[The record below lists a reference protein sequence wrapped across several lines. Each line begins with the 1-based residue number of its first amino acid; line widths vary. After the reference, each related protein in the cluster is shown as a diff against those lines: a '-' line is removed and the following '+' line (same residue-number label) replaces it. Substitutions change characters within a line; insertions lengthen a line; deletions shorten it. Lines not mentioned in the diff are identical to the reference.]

1 MADAPNEPKV
11 DARKDEKV
19 EIAQV
24 ISMFRDSGTFSIS
37 CMDVIDHSSHAEM
50 CKQTA
55 FRSKCDG
62 VCKMAPYELKRKLS
76 ARQDPP
82 QSPDD
87 AEPGPRPPTQATD
100 PPTQPRSAQTRVMRQ
115 YIGDRDYEVDF
126 AHASMLRAT
135 ITELGVSM
143 RQCEDACISDP
154 FCTIATYDTALQRC
168 VCKSQHTADASD
180 TAVTFTE
187 INRGT
192 VYPDFR
198 PNVVSFEKVPGNA
211 TAESARRSSE
221 IRTRVADAEAQRATR
236 IFEADWVH
244 KPNSSV
250 LNVLYSWPDMHSGT
264 DKDPPDAHLII
275 ACARRCD
282 DTADCSSFV
291 IQHGATTPNA
301 NANANESKCGL
312 ILQPYGPDAVVSSLN
327 VSTYERV
334 KSATGHLLR
343 TP

>member
-1 MADAPNEPKV
+1 MANAPNEPSNV
-11 DARKDEKV
+11 EASKDDKV

-55 FRSKCDG
+55 FRSKCDS
-62 VCKMAPYELKRKLS
+62 VCKMAPYELKQKLS
-76 ARQDPP
+76 ARKDP
-82 QSPDD
+82 SPLTTT
-87 AEPGPRPPTQATD
+87 TQVTE
-100 PPTQPRSAQTRVMRQ
+100 PPTQPKSAQTYFMRQ
-115 YIGDRDYEVDF
+115 YIGDRDYEMDF
-126 AHASMLRAT
+126 AHVSRLRAT
-135 ITELGVSM
+135 VTELGVSM
-143 RQCEDACISDP
+143 RQCEEACISDP
-154 FCTIATYDTALQRC
+154 LCTIATYDTALKRC

-180 TAVTFTE
+180 TAVTVAE

-198 PNVVSFEKVPGNA
+198 PNVVSFEKVLGNA

-221 IRTRVADAEAQRATR
+221 IRKRVADAEAQRAMR

-250 LNVLYSWPDMHSGT
+250 SNVLYRWSEMHSGT
-264 DKDPPDAHLII
+264 DKDTTDAHPII

-282 DTADCSSFV
+282 DTADCTSFV
-291 IQHGATTPNA
+291 IQHGTPTSNATA
-301 NANANESKCGL
+301 DDSKCGL
-312 ILQPYGPDAVVSSLN
+312 ILQPYEPGAVVSSLN
-327 VSTYERV
+327 VSTYVRASEEHGMV
-334 KSATGHLLR
+334 K
-343 TP
+343 